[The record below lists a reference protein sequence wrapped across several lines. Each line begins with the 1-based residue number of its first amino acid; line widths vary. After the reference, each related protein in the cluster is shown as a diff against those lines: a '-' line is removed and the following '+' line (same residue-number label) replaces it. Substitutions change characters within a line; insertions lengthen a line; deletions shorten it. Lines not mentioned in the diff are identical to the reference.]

1 MRRII
6 AITLGDPSGI
16 GPEVVRKALR
26 SGKLDRRF
34 RYEVVLGSEIPRVA
48 PGRPSRLGARF
59 ALRALEAGV
68 AGCLDGRY
76 AALVTGPVNKA
87 ALKAAGFRFP
97 GQTEWLAARTG
108 AKAFAMMLVGGRL
121 RVALVTIHTPL
132 RDVPRLLSRRKVRET
147 IRLAHAALRRFGIRQ
162 PKIAVAALNPH
173 GGAAG
178 EEGIEERRIVAPAV
192 RDARRRLGGEI
203 TGPHTPDAIFRDAWR
218 GKVDAV
224 VCMYHDQGLIPLKM
238 VAFDQGV
245 NLTLGLPIVR
255 TSPDHGTAYAL
266 AGKNRADPGSLI
278 AAIRLAAKLS
288 ARGGE
293 VRPI

>member
-6 AITLGDPSGI
+6 AITPGDPSGI

-34 RYEVVLGSEIPRVA
+34 RYEVVLGDEIPRVA

-68 AGCLDGRY
+68 AGCLEQRY

-108 AKAFAMMLVGGRL
+108 AKAFAMMLVGGPL
-121 RVALVTIHTPL
+121 RVTLVTIHVPL
-132 RDVPRLLSRRKVRET
+132 REVPRLLTRHKVCEA
-147 IRLAHAALRRFGIRQ
+147 IRLTRDGLRRLGIAR

-178 EEGIEERRIVAPAV
+178 EEGVEERRILAPAV
-192 RDARRRLGGEI
+192 RAARRELGGEV
-203 TGPHTPDAIFRDAWR
+203 TGPHSPDAIFRDAWR

-224 VCMYHDQGLIPLKM
+224 VCMYHDQGLIPLKT

-278 AAIRLAAKLS
+278 AAIRLAARLS
-288 ARGGE
+288 ARRG
-293 VRPI
+293 